1 MNDSA
6 TIAQLIKERMRI
18 HGITNKQLAESVKN
32 VNVNTI
38 SQLAKGRE
46 ISYVTFADI
55 ADYLSCSV
63 DYLLGRSDDPNMIVN
78 ISDNNQSNVNGNNN
92 IQVFPIDDNQKEINS
107 ILSQLSPRERTELMM
122 MIYQFADEHIKNR
135 E

>member
-122 MIYQFADEHIKNR
+122 MIYQFADEHIEKQS
-135 E
+135 

>member
-6 TIAQLIKERMRI
+6 TVAQLIKERMRI
-18 HGITNKQLAESVKN
+18 NGITNKKLAESIKN

-38 SQLAKGRE
+38 AQLAKGRE
-46 ISYVTFADI
+46 ISYVTFAEI
-55 ADYLSCSV
+55 ADFLNCSA

-122 MIYQFADEHIKNR
+122 MIYQFADEHIEKQS
-135 E
+135 